1 LKSRAVIIT
10 ADDLGLW
17 PEVNDAVMAGYDAGV
32 ITSAGLRVSE
42 QASHSA
48 MVSAGM
54 RPGLGIGLHLVLC
67 DGHATLP
74 HRHIPNL
81 VDSSNQFVSRPLEA
95 AWIYRRGAGIR
106 NELKAEIRAQIEKF
120 LASGLFLTHVSGAY
134 NLHLH
139 PTVMSILKE
148 LAGDYTISAIRKP
161 CGGIIRYSQ
170 RYSTPGWQRRFERSV
185 LKPMSAW
192 GRVRST
198 RFLGPDRVQ
207 PLSPT
212 RPVTEHEVAA
222 RLRSARRGVTE
233 FVCHPGSFYARYD
246 GGAEAA
252 VVTSSVVR
260 LALAEGNVEPVSY
273 RDIAEGTVG
282 MATSENPGQQAE
294 EGEEAENVR
303 ESDDQHRGG
312 DRRIDA

>member
-1 LKSRAVIIT
+1 LRTRAVIIT

-48 MVSAGM
+48 MVSAAM
-54 RPGLGIGLHLVLC
+54 RPGLGVGLHLVLC

-95 AWIYRRGAGIR
+95 AWIYRRRAGIR
-106 NELKAEIRAQIEKF
+106 GELEAEIRAQIEKF
-120 LASGLFLTHVSGAY
+120 LASGLFLTHISGAY

-148 LAGDYTISAIRKP
+148 LAGDYTISAVRKP

-170 RYSTPGWQRRFERSV
+170 RYSTAAWQRRLERS
-185 LKPMSAW
+185 LLRPMAAW
-192 GRVRST
+192 GRVRSG
-198 RFLGPDRVQ
+198 RFPGPDRVQ
-207 PLSPT
+207 PLSVA

-222 RLRSARRGVTE
+222 RLRSAKRGVTE

-246 GGAEAA
+246 GGGEAA
-252 VVTSSVVR
+252 VVTSAVVR
-260 LALAEGNVEPVSY
+260 AALTDGLVEPVSY

-282 MATSENPGQQAE
+282 VVTSENPAQQRE
-294 EGEEAENVR
+294 EREEAENVGER
-303 ESDDQHRGG
+303 DDEYRRSDG
-312 DRRIDA
+312 RIDA